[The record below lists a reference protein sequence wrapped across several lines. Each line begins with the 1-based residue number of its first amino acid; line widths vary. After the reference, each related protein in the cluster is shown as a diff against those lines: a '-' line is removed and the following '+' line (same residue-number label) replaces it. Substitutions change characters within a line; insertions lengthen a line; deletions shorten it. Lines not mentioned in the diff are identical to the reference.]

1 MALQDEDV
9 QISIMEDESKHY
21 HSNVELNGI
30 LTLHP
35 KLEKKGI
42 VVFARGSESSRYSP
56 RNQYVDSILNN
67 AGIDTLLASTL
78 PALTLSFSCS

>member
-35 KLEKKGI
+35 KLEEKGI
-42 VVFARGSESSRYSP
+42 VVFAHGSGSGRYSP
-56 RNQYVDSILNN
+56 RNQYVASILNN

-78 PALTLSFSCS
+78 PTLTLSFSCS

>member
-1 MALQDEDV
+1 MALQEEDV

-30 LTLHP
+30 LTLRP
-35 KLEKKGI
+35 KLERKWI
-42 VVFARGSESSRYSP
+42 VVFARGSGSGRYSP
-56 RNQYVDSILNN
+56 RNQYVASILNN